1 MALPNWPPDPLQS
14 QNQGGNSARG
24 LVFPPTHPSTV
35 RCPGLVTGVPSFH
48 PLLLEPLPAYAM
60 QCNTP
65 SFHEVSSPLYLSPF
79 CPFYLPRSP
88 AFWWW
93 WLRHPGGA
101 AIDSPRPLA
110 RRSLLT
116 ARLCIASRHVRL
128 SPVPTAHHPS
138 ISRLPPFNYSPES
151 VSDDASVLC
160 SRGHQILAHLS

>member
-1 MALPNWPPDPLQS
+1 MPTWPDPLQS
-14 QNQGGNSARG
+14 QNLGGNSAG
-24 LVFPPTHPSTV
+24 GSVFPPII
-35 RCPGLVTGVPSFH
+35 LVLPGVPAWR
-48 PLLLEPLPAYAM
+48 PLPPSFFFPCAPACI
-60 QCNTP
+60 CNTP

-128 SPVPTAHHPS
+128 SPDPRAAAHDPS
-138 ISRLPPFNYSPES
+138 ISPAPL
-151 VSDDASVLC
+151 
-160 SRGHQILAHLS
+160 

>member
-48 PLLLEPLPAYAM
+48 PLL
-60 QCNTP
+60 
-65 SFHEVSSPLYLSPF
+65 
-79 CPFYLPRSP
+79 PRSP
-88 AFWWW
+88 AF
-93 WLRHPGGA
+93 GGGGSGTPA
-101 AIDSPRPLA
+101 GRDSPRPLA

-160 SRGHQILAHLS
+160 SRGHQIFAHLS

>member
-48 PLLLEPLPAYAM
+48 PL
-60 QCNTP
+60 
-65 SFHEVSSPLYLSPF
+65 
-79 CPFYLPRSP
+79 LPRSP